1 MKFFGFILASILLT
15 TSSVAQSIVTVP
27 VMGSDATSEAAAGTD
42 SAQAP
47 TEDGYSILVIGD
59 ALAGGLGA
67 GLSRM
72 AEVETG
78 FQVVNR
84 FQEISGIARPE
95 VYDWAAGLPNIME
108 GKQFD
113 AVVVLLGSND
123 RQEIRSDTIRYVFN
137 SPEWIKTY
145 KAQTARLLDVLNAN
159 KVKVFWVAIPPMGD
173 ALYDADMKILAALQ
187 KQEVDAKG
195 GVYVDLR
202 SAFLNPDGTYTDKGP
217 DDTGG
222 VRKLRARDGVTF
234 FKQGNNRFG
243 QLLLAAIKKEK
254 DVKPGVVV
262 PETPPVAAAIP
273 KGAAETVPMFG
284 QDLPDGQV
292 AVFSPE
298 KPPATVVNAKP
309 AAEAVS
315 VSRADLIA
323 GSAAE
328 KLFVYGEAKPAP
340 TGRFDDFTVPQTSP

>member
-1 MKFFGFILASILLT
+1 MKFFAFIVAASLMA
-15 TSSVAQSIVTVP
+15 VPAMAQSIVTVP
-27 VMGSDATSEAAAGTD
+27 VMGSEASDGTD
-42 SAQAP
+42 TPLAP
-47 TEDGYSILVIGD
+47 TEDTYSILVIGD

-72 AEVETG
+72 AELETG
-78 FQVVNR
+78 FEVVNR

-95 VYDWAAGLPNIME
+95 VYDWAAGVPNIME

-113 AVVVLLGSND
+113 AVVVLLGAND
-123 RQEIRSDTIRYVFN
+123 RQEIRSGVIRYVFN
-137 SPEWIKTY
+137 TPEWIKAY
-145 KAQTARLLDVLNAN
+145 KAQTARLIEVLNAN
-159 KVKVFWVAIPPMGD
+159 KVKIFWVAIPPMGD
-173 ALYDADMKILAALQ
+173 ALYDADMKTLAGLQ
-187 KQEVDAKG
+187 KQEVDAG
-195 GVYVDLR
+195 GGTYIDLR
-202 SAFLNPDGTYTDKGP
+202 SAFLNPDGTYTDKGA
-217 DDTGG
+217 DDTGE

-254 DVKPGVVV
+254 DTKPNVVV
-262 PETPPVAAAIP
+262 PETPVAAAAP
-273 KGAAETVPMFG
+273 SSTPETVPTFG
-284 QDLPDGQV
+284 QDLRDGQI

-298 KPPATVVNAKP
+298 KPPANAIPTTSAVK
-309 AAEAVS
+309 AEVVS

-340 TGRFDDFTVPQTSP
+340 AGRFDDFTAPQTLP